1 MYIPVTRTKIV
12 PPRRRADLLTRQ
24 RLIDL
29 MVELTDYKLII
40 LAAPAGYGKTSMLV
54 DFASQTNMPVCW
66 YALDT
71 LDREPLRFITHLI
84 ASLAQRFPN
93 FGVQSFAAL
102 EAANP
107 SQPDFNQIVTAIVND
122 AYDNIQE
129 HFLLVLDDYHL
140 VNETREIDDIINRF
154 VQDVAENCHL
164 VLSSRSLLSLPDLPI
179 LVARSQVGGLGFEE
193 LVFHPNEIKALV
205 QQNYQV
211 QLDDSVA
218 EELARETEGWIT
230 GFLLSAQTM
239 WKGLVNQIRVARVS
253 GVSLYDYLAQQV
265 LENQPTH
272 IRNFLLRTSFL
283 EEFDAELCTAVL
295 GADCNCASNIA
306 SILQNNLFV
315 IPVGEDG
322 QWIRYH
328 HLFRDF
334 LQSRLQTEDPKA
346 REDILKRLAEF
357 HAQRR
362 EWEQAY
368 YALYK
373 LGDVQAQAQ
382 LIDQCGSEL
391 LKSGR
396 SILLG
401 EWLDRLPADLFN
413 LRPNLLSLRGAV
425 AIQQGQDAYGYQ
437 LLDRAEAAFRQSG
450 DLPQLAR
457 TLARRAISNRFF
469 GRYQAAL
476 SDAQEALQIAEKI
489 PQLES
494 IQAEALRAIGA
505 IYNAMGRVR
514 EALDYLERAKS
525 AYQKLQDR
533 QNVAMVLID
542 LGFTYIGSGSY
553 RQALTCYEEALEF
566 WRSVRNAVGQ
576 ANLLNDLGV
585 LHHLL
590 GNYVQAA
597 TTFEEA
603 LAYATIAG
611 LKRMQVYIYCSL
623 GDLYSDLHALSS
635 AQEAYQRAGGI
646 LDQVN
651 DHFLNFY
658 LNLVQAALSRKRNAL
673 NQAQR
678 FMEQAK
684 YLIYEKESESQWGLW
699 YYEAGQ
705 LSLKMGEAADAIQHL
720 EKAVRVFEKGGQT
733 VEAGRSYLLLAAAH
747 DQAGATQTARKAL
760 QQALSAAASLDSQH
774 VLVVTAQETRHF
786 LEKYAKDK
794 ELGPPVAQILAR
806 IDQLEADLPSLR
818 RRMRP
823 HLATIPFGPA
833 KITIHAFGASRVELD
848 GKPVTI
854 PEWISQKRVR
864 ELFFFLLAHPE
875 GVSKETIGVVFWP
888 DSTPAQL
895 KLQFKN
901 AIYRM
906 RYALGQDVVEF
917 ENERYRFN
925 RNLDY
930 EYDIE
935 TFTNYL
941 RRAESSPDPR
951 QKLKLLEQAAG
962 VYQHPYLK
970 DVDGSWVIP
979 IREALWREYTSCVSS
994 LADLLL
1000 ESECYDKVL
1009 EYSQKL
1015 LTLDACLE
1023 EAHRLAMRAYA
1034 AKGDRAGLVRQFER
1048 CRQALREEID
1058 APPSPQT
1065 VALFHTLNHL

>member
-12 PPRRRADLLTRQ
+12 LPRRRADLLTRQ

-84 ASLAQRFPN
+84 ASIAQRFPN
-93 FGVQSFAAL
+93 FGTQSFAAL
-102 EAANP
+102 DTANP
-107 SQPDFNQIVTAIVND
+107 SKPDFNQIVTAIVND

-154 VQDVAENCHL
+154 IQDVAENCHL

-193 LVFHPNEIKALV
+193 LIFHPTELKALV
-205 QQNYQV
+205 QQNYHV
-211 QLDDSVA
+211 QLDDAMA
-218 EELARETEGWIT
+218 EELAHETEGWIT

-265 LENQPTH
+265 LENQPNH
-272 IRNFLLRTSFL
+272 IRNFLLRTSLL

-306 SILQNNLFV
+306 AVLQNNLFV
-315 IPVGEDG
+315 MPVGEDG

-334 LQSRLQTEDPKA
+334 LQSRLQTEDPHA
-346 REDILKRLAEF
+346 REDILHRLAEV
-357 HAQRR
+357 QTRR
-362 EWEQAY
+362 QEWEQAY
-368 YALYK
+368 YALQK
-373 LGDVQAQAQ
+373 LGDVAAQAD

-391 LKSGR
+391 IKSGR
-396 SILLG
+396 NILLG
-401 EWLDRLPADLFN
+401 EWLDRLPSEHFN
-413 LRPNLLSLRGAV
+413 LRPNLLSLRGTV
-425 AIQQGQDAYGYQ
+425 AIQQGQDAFGYE
-437 LLDRAEAAFRQSG
+437 LLDRAEAAFRQSD

-457 TLARRAISNRFF
+457 TLARRSISNRFF
-469 GRYQAAL
+469 GRYTAAL
-476 SDAQEALQIAEKI
+476 SDAQEALQISRNV

-494 IQAEALRAIGA
+494 VLAEALRAIGS
-505 IYNAMGRVR
+505 IYNAMGRAH
-514 EALDYLERAKS
+514 EALDFLERAKN
-525 AYQKLQDR
+525 AYQKLQDQ

-542 LGFTYIGSGSY
+542 LGFTYTGSGDY
-553 RQALTCYEEALEF
+553 KQALACFEEALEI
-566 WRSVRNAVGQ
+566 WHSEHNAVGQ
-576 ANLLNDLGV
+576 ANLLNNLGV

-597 TTFEEA
+597 KTFEEA
-603 LAYATIAG
+603 LAYASIAG
-611 LKRMQVYIYCSL
+611 LKRMQVYLYCSL
-623 GDLYSDLHALSS
+623 GDLYSDLHALPS

-646 LDQVN
+646 LTQVN

-658 LNLVQAALSRKRNAL
+658 LNLVQASLSRKRNAL
-673 NQAQR
+673 GQAQR
-678 FMEQAK
+678 YLDQAK
-684 YLIYEKESESQWGLW
+684 YLILENESDSQWGLW
-699 YYEAGQ
+699 YYESGQ
-705 LSLKMGEAADAIQHL
+705 LSLKLSEPEEAITYL
-720 EKAVRVFEKGGQT
+720 EKAAQVFNRGGQI
-733 VEAGRSYLLLAAAH
+733 VEAARSYMLLAAAH
-747 DQAGATQTARKAL
+747 DQAGEAQSARKAL
-760 QQALSAAASLDSQH
+760 QKAFTTAATLDSQH
-774 VLVVTAQETRHF
+774 VLILTAQETRTF
-786 LEKYAKDK
+786 LEKYDQDK
-794 ELGPPVAQILAR
+794 ELGSQVAQILAR
-806 IDQLEADLPSLR
+806 LEQLETELPGLR

-833 KITIHAFGASRVELD
+833 KLTMHAFGASQVELD
-848 GKPVTI
+848 GKPVTT

-864 ELFFFLLAHPE
+864 ELFFYIVAHPE
-875 GVSKETIGVVFWP
+875 GLSKETIGVVFWP
-888 DSTPAQL
+888 ESTPAQL

-906 RYALGQDVVEF
+906 RYALGQDVIEF
-917 ENERYRFN
+917 ENDRYRFN

-930 EYDIE
+930 EYDVE
-935 TFTNYL
+935 NFANYL
-941 RRAESSPDPR
+941 RRAENSPDR
-951 QKLKLLEQAAG
+951 EQKIKRLEQAAS
-962 VYQHPYLK
+962 VYQHPYLL

-979 IREALWREYTSCVSS
+979 IREALWREYTTTVSS
-994 LADLLL
+994 LAHLYL
-1000 ESECYDKVL
+1000 ESNDNDKVL
-1009 EYSQKL
+1009 EASQKL
-1015 LTLDACLE
+1015 LAIDPCLE

-1048 CRQALREEID
+1048 CQQALQDEID

-1065 VALFHTLNHL
+1065 ITLFRNLNH

>member
-12 PPRRRADLLTRQ
+12 LPRRRADLLTRQ

-93 FGVQSFAAL
+93 FGVQSFAAMD
-102 EAANP
+102 AANP

-129 HFLLVLDDYHL
+129 HFLIVLDDYHL

-154 VQDVAENCHL
+154 IQDVAENCHL

-193 LVFHPNEIKALV
+193 LVFHPDELKALV

-211 QLDDSVA
+211 QLEDSVA
-218 EELARETEGWIT
+218 DELAQETEGWIT

-283 EEFDAELCTAVL
+283 EEFDAEFCSAVL

-306 SILQNNLFV
+306 AVLQNNLFV
-315 IPVGEDG
+315 VPVGEDG

-334 LQSRLQTEDPKA
+334 LQSRLQTEDPQA
-346 REDILKRLAEF
+346 RDDILHRLAEVQ
-357 HAQRR
+357 AQRQ

-368 YALYK
+368 YALQK
-373 LGDVQAQAQ
+373 LGDITAQAQ
-382 LIDQCGSEL
+382 LVDQCGSEL
-391 LKSGR
+391 IKSGR
-396 SILLG
+396 NILLG
-401 EWLDRLPADLFN
+401 EWLDHLPSDLFN
-413 LRPNLLSLRGAV
+413 LRPNLLSLRGTV
-425 AIQQGQDAYGYQ
+425 AIQQGQDAYGYE
-437 LLDRAEAAFRQSG
+437 LLDRAEAAFRQN
-450 DLPQLAR
+450 DNLPQLAR
-457 TLARRAISNRFF
+457 TLTRRAISNRYF

-476 SDAQEALQIAEKI
+476 RDAEEALQIAGQI
-489 PQLES
+489 PQLEP
-494 IQAEALRAIGA
+494 IQAEAYRAIGS
-505 IYNAMGRVR
+505 IYNAMGGVH
-514 EALDYLERAKS
+514 EALDYLERAKI
-525 AYQKLQDR
+525 AYQKLQDQ
-533 QNVAMVLID
+533 QNVAMALID

-553 RQALTCYEEALEF
+553 TQALACYEEALEI
-566 WRSVRNAVGQ
+566 WHSVHNAVGQ
-576 ANLLNDLGV
+576 ANLLNNLGV

-590 GNYVQAA
+590 GDYLQAA
-597 TTFEEA
+597 KTFEEA
-603 LAYATIAG
+603 LAYASIAG

-635 AQEAYQRAGGI
+635 AQEAYQRASEI
-646 LDQVN
+646 LTQIN
-651 DHFLNFY
+651 DSFLTFY
-658 LNLVQAALSRKRNAL
+658 LNLVQASLSRKRNAL
-673 NQAQR
+673 SQAQR
-678 FMEQAK
+678 YLEQAK
-684 YLIYEKESESQWGLW
+684 YLIHENESNYQWGLW
-699 YYEAGQ
+699 FYESSQ
-705 LSLKMGEAADAIQHL
+705 LSLKLDEPAEAVRYL
-720 EKAVRVFEKGGQT
+720 EKAVQVFEKGGQT
-733 VEAGRSYLLLAAAH
+733 VEAARSCLLLAAAH
-747 DQAGATQTARKAL
+747 DQTGEKSTARKML
-760 QQALSAAASLDSQH
+760 QQALSTAAALDSQH
-774 VLVVTAQETRHF
+774 VLIVTAKENRSF
-786 LEKYAKDK
+786 LKKYENDK
-794 ELGPPVAQILAR
+794 ELGPQVAQILTR
-806 IDQLEADLPSLR
+806 LDQLDADLPSLR

-823 HLATIPFGPA
+823 HLATIPFGPP
-833 KITIHAFGASRVELD
+833 KITIHAFGASQVELD

-864 ELFFFLLAHPE
+864 ELFFYILAHPE
-875 GVSKETIGVVFWP
+875 GLTKESIGIVFWP
-888 DSTPAQL
+888 ESTSAQL

-906 RYALGQDVVEF
+906 RYALGQDVIEF
-917 ENERYRFN
+917 ENDRYRFN
-925 RNLDY
+925 HNLDY
-930 EYDIE
+930 EYDVE
-935 TFTNYL
+935 TFASYL
-941 RRAESSPDPR
+941 NKAQNSPDKKEKR
-951 QKLKLLEQAAG
+951 KLLEQAAS
-962 VYQHPYLK
+962 VYQHPYL
-970 DVDGSWVIP
+970 VDIEGSWVIP
-979 IREALWREYTSCVSS
+979 IRESLWQEYTTCVSS
-994 LADLLL
+994 LARLCL
-1000 ESECYDKVL
+1000 ESDCYDQVL

-1015 LTLDACLE
+1015 LAIDSCLE

-1034 AKGDRAGLVRQFER
+1034 AKGDRAGLVRQYER
-1048 CRQALREEID
+1048 CKQALRDEIE
-1058 APPSPQT
+1058 APPSQQT
-1065 VALFHTLNHL
+1065 TALFNSLNH

>member
-71 LDREPLRFITHLI
+71 LDRDPLRFITHLI

-93 FGVQSFAAL
+93 FGVQSFATL
-102 EAANP
+102 DTANP
-107 SQPDFNQIVTAIVND
+107 SQPDFNQIITAIVND

-140 VNETREIDDIINRF
+140 VNETREIDNIINRF
-154 VQDVAENCHL
+154 IQDVAENCHL

-193 LVFHPNEIKALV
+193 LIFQPDELKALV

-218 EELARETEGWIT
+218 TELAKETEGWIT

-253 GVSLYDYLAQQV
+253 GISLYDYLAQQV

-272 IRNFLLRTSFL
+272 LQNFLLHTSFL
-283 EEFDAELCTAVL
+283 EEFDAELCSAVL
-295 GADCNCASNIA
+295 GEDCNCASSIA
-306 SILQNNLFV
+306 AVLQNNLFV
-315 IPVGEDG
+315 MPVGEDG
-322 QWIRYH
+322 QSIRYH

-346 REDILKRLAEF
+346 RQDILHRLAEVQ
-357 HAQRR
+357 AQRQQ
-362 EWEQAY
+362 WEQAY
-368 YALYK
+368 YALQK
-373 LGDVQAQAQ
+373 LNDIAGQAQ

-391 LKSGR
+391 IKSGR
-396 SILLG
+396 NILLG
-401 EWLDRLPADLFN
+401 EWLDRLPPDLFN
-413 LRPNLLSLRGAV
+413 LQPNLLSLRGTV
-425 AIQQGQDAYGYQ
+425 AIQQGQDAYGYE
-437 LLDRAEAAFRQSG
+437 LLDKAEAAFRQNG

-457 TLARRAISNRFF
+457 TLARRAISNRYF

-476 SDAQEALQIAEKI
+476 NDAQEALQIARNLPE
-489 PQLES
+489 LET
-494 IQAEALRAIGA
+494 IQAEGFRAIGS
-505 IYNAMGRVR
+505 IYNAMGRVH
-514 EALDYLERAKS
+514 EALDYLERAKI
-525 AYQKLQDR
+525 AYQNLADR

-542 LGFTYIGSGSY
+542 LGLTYSGSGQYKQSLAY
-553 RQALTCYEEALEF
+553 FEEALEY
-566 WRSVRNAVGQ
+566 WHSVHNAVGQ
-576 ANLLNDLGV
+576 ANLLNNLGV

-597 TTFEEA
+597 KTFEEA
-603 LAYATIAG
+603 LAYASIAG

-635 AQEAYQRAGGI
+635 AQEAYQRASGI
-646 LDQVN
+646 LAQVN

-658 LNLVQAALSRKRNAL
+658 INMMQASLSRKRSAL
-673 NQAQR
+673 GQAQR
-678 FMEQAK
+678 YLDQAK
-684 YLIYEKESESQWGLW
+684 YLISENESDSQWGLW
-699 YYEAGQ
+699 YYESGQ
-705 LSLKMGEAADAIQHL
+705 LSLKLGEPAEAVRNL
-720 EKAVRVFEKGGQT
+720 EKAVEVFDKGGQT
-733 VEAGRSYLLLAAAH
+733 VEAARSCLLLAAAH
-747 DQAGATQTARKAL
+747 EQTGENQTARKVL
-760 QQALSAAASLDSQH
+760 QQSISNAAALDSQH
-774 VLVVTAQETRHF
+774 VLIATAQETLPF
-786 LEKYAKDK
+786 LKKYVKDK
-794 ELGPPVAQILAR
+794 ELGPQVAQILAR
-806 IDQLEADLPSLR
+806 LEQLEADLPGLR

-823 HLATIPFGPA
+823 HLATIPFGPP

-848 GKPVTI
+848 GKPVTL
-854 PEWISQKRVR
+854 PEWINQKRVR
-864 ELFFFLLAHPE
+864 ELFFFILAHPE
-875 GVSKETIGVVFWP
+875 GLTKESIGVVFWP
-888 DSTPAQL
+888 DSTPGQL

-906 RYALGQDVVEF
+906 RFALGQDVVEF
-917 ENERYRFN
+917 ENDRYRFN
-925 RNLDY
+925 HNLDY
-930 EYDIE
+930 EYDVE
-935 TFTNYL
+935 TFTSYL
-941 RRAESSPDPR
+941 HKAEGSRDAEQR
-951 QKLKLLEQAAG
+951 IKLQEQAAAI
-962 VYQHPYLK
+962 YRHPYLE
-970 DVDGSWVIP
+970 DVEGSWVIP
-979 IREALWREYTSCVSS
+979 IREALWREFTACVAS
-994 LADLLL
+994 LARLFL
-1000 ESECYDKVL
+1000 ESNSNDKVL

-1015 LTLDACLE
+1015 LAIDGCLE

-1034 AKGDRAGLVRQFER
+1034 AKGDRAGLVRQYER
-1048 CRQALREEID
+1048 CRQALHDEIN
-1058 APPSPQT
+1058 APPSQQT
-1065 VALFHTLNHL
+1065 AQLFKSLNL